1 MIILGNKQCTNYIN
15 LVPSKKTPTIDGVQF
30 YAWKSVEGVNNKLY
44 YTLVEKPTNSD
55 IMFGGDYFVN
65 TEVYG
70 SETSLEN
77 AIIDTESL
85 GDDTITFK
93 EGEGEW
99 AFDVTVLR
107 DSLNDGTFVQIQA
120 YEQDGWDNTKPSMI
134 HKSPNGKFYTMIE
147 TEDNTYYT
155 DVDMIINSNEIVD
168 NGDGTITYD
177 GATYIYDETPTYHRK
192 DMLENKGLI

>member
-1 MIILGNKQCTNYIN
+1 
-15 LVPSKKTPTIDGVQF
+15 
-30 YAWKSVEGVNNKLY
+30 
-44 YTLVEKPTNSD
+44 LVEKPTSSD
-55 IMFGGDYFVN
+55 VIFGGDYFVN
-65 TEVYG
+65 TEAYYNPI
-70 SETSLEN
+70 SLED

-93 EGEGEW
+93 EGEGEY
-99 AFDVTVLR
+99 AFDVTVVR
-107 DSLNDGTFVQIQA
+107 DTLNDGTFVQIYA
-120 YEQDGWDNTKPSMI
+120 YEQDGWDNTKPIMI

-155 DVDMIINSNEIVD
+155 DVDMIINSGEIVD
-168 NGDGTITYD
+168 NGDNTITYD